1 MATGNLALPFN
12 LDQPNFGGPKMLP
25 MAPHLNLRAWSPV
38 FPTLIKIAM
47 CDNKKP
53 STVYLPPLTNFTFG
67 SKEPQY
73 EKDPSVSAR

>member
-1 MATGNLALPFN
+1 MQL
-12 LDQPNFGGPKMLP
+12 
-25 MAPHLNLRAWSPV
+25 LN
-38 FPTLIKIAM
+38 TNITITEIAM

-53 STVYLPPLTNFTFG
+53 STVYLPPLTNFNFG

>member
-1 MATGNLALPFN
+1 
-12 LDQPNFGGPKMLP
+12 MLK
-25 MAPHLNLRAWSPV
+25 LCFDFVKFVLLTNI
-38 FPTLIKIAM
+38 TLTEIAM